1 MKISQ
6 KKFLII
12 FGPPAVGKMT
22 VAYEVAKMTG
32 FKVFHNHMT
41 IELLLPFF
49 DFGSPAFNRL
59 NERFRMEIFQ
69 EVAQSEVN
77 GFIFTFTWA
86 LGLDSEKQYV
96 DRIIALFEKHGWE
109 NHFIELEASLEERI
123 KRNKSEFRL
132 SQKASKRNVKESEQR
147 LIRNS
152 SKYRMNS
159 NDDFFYQDESLYL
172 KLITTQQSANNTA
185 NAIVEHFKL
194 LSSLGND

>member
-1 MKISQ
+1 MKIPK

-22 VAYEVAKMTG
+22 VAFEVAKMTG

-59 NERFRMEIFQ
+59 NESFRMKIFE
-69 EVAQSEVN
+69 EVAQSEIN

-86 LGLDSEKQYV
+86 LELDSEKQYV
-96 DRIIALFEKHGWE
+96 DRIIAIFEKHGWE
-109 NHFIELEASLEERI
+109 HHFIELEASFEERL

-132 SQKASKRNVKESEQR
+132 SEKASKRNVEESEQR

-152 SKYRMNS
+152 TKYKMNS
-159 NDDFFYQDESLYL
+159 NNDFYHQDQNLFL
-172 KLITTQQSANNTA
+172 KVITTQLTATDTA
-185 NAIVEHFKL
+185 NVIVEYFKL
-194 LSSLGND
+194 LAE